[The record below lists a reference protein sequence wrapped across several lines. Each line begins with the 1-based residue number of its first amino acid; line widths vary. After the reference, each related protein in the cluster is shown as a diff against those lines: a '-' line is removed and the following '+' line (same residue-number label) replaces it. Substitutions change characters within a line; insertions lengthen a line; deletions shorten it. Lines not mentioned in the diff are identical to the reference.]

1 MKRVPAAAMIAGA
14 LLLASCARDAEPT
27 EPTEPNGSSSPSS
40 SSPAHGSLADCL
52 QDHGVPAAAAGP
64 AVLGPPAGVPQ
75 ETWDEAM
82 KACSRLAPGPAA
94 P

>member
-1 MKRVPAAAMIAGA
+1 MKRIPAAALIAGA
-14 LLLASCARDAEPT
+14 LVLASCARDAEPA
-27 EPTEPNGSSSPSS
+27 EPAVSSSPSS

>member
-1 MKRVPAAAMIAGA
+1 MKRIPAAALIAGA
-14 LLLASCARDAEPT
+14 LVLASCARDAEPA
-27 EPTEPNGSSSPSS
+27 EPAVPSSPSS